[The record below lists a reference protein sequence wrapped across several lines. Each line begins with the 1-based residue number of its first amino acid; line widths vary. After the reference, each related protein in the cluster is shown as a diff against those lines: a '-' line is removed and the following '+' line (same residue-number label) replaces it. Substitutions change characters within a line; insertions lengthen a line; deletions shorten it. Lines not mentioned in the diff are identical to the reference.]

1 MRDSNEIS
9 QYHPKVK
16 QLKDIQLQF
25 SSERENYTTIKYHFT
40 IINRT
45 KVKKTDDAK

>member
-25 SSERENYTTIKYHFT
+25 SSEREKLGAHEVYISVYRN
-40 IINRT
+40 
-45 KVKKTDDAK
+45 